1 MNEEEYTLLKNK
13 IRHLLDIDLSGYK
26 DHQMRR
32 RLDSYIAR
40 AQAPGVV
47 AYCKMLERDRGAC
60 QKLRDFLTINVSE
73 FFRDAE
79 QYEVLRGRV
88 LPELLKK
95 SARLN
100 IWSAGCSN
108 GAEPYSIAILL
119 EEASPYQKHR
129 ILATDIDMGILAKA
143 RAGGPY
149 IPSDVR
155 NVEERLLAK
164 YFRCE
169 EGSYWVN
176 DRVKKK
182 IEFRMHNLLKD
193 PFEKGFDLLVCRNVV
208 IYFTDDA
215 KKMLYRGFYESLKEG
230 GYLFIGGTETMLGTS
245 DLSLERVCASFHR
258 RVPAAEAVQPRAGR
272 LASSRIERGD
282 RVAPHSR

>member
-1 MNEEEYTLLKNK
+1 MDEEDYIYLKNK
-13 IRHLLDIDLSGYK
+13 IRHLLGIDLSGYK

-40 AQAPGVV
+40 ARAPGVV
-47 AYCKMLERDRGAC
+47 AYCRMLERDSGAC

-79 QYEVLRGRV
+79 RYEVLRARI

-108 GAEPYSIAILL
+108 GAEPYSLAILL
-119 EEASPYQKHR
+119 EESSPYQKHR
-129 ILATDIDMGILAKA
+129 ILATDIDAGVLAKA

-149 IPSDVR
+149 VGSDVR
-155 NVEERLLAK
+155 NVDEALLAK

-169 EGSYWVN
+169 GGSYWVTE
-176 DRVKKK
+176 RVKKK
-182 IEFRMHNLLKD
+182 VEFRMHNLLKD
-193 PFEKGFDLLVCRNVV
+193 PFEKDFDLLVCRNVV

-230 GYLFIGGTETMLGTS
+230 GYILIGGTETMLGTS
-245 DLSLERVCASFHR
+245 DLPLERVYASFHR
-258 RVPAAEAVQPRAGR
+258 RIPAAEAVQGRA
-272 LASSRIERGD
+272 ERGD
-282 RVAPHSR
+282 RVASHSR

>member
-1 MNEEEYTLLKNK
+1 MDEEEYTYLKNR
-13 IRHLLDIDLSGYK
+13 IHHLLDIDLSGYK

-40 AQAPGVV
+40 AQEPGVV
-47 AYCKMLERDRGAC
+47 AYCKMLERDREQC
-60 QKLRDFLTINVSE
+60 LKLRDFLTINVSE

-79 QYEVLRGRV
+79 QYEVLRTRV

-95 SARLN
+95 NPKLN

-108 GAEPYSIAILL
+108 GSEPYSIAILL
-119 EEASPYQKHR
+119 EEASPYQKHK
-129 ILATDIDMGILAKA
+129 ILATDIDVGILAKA

-149 IPSDVR
+149 IASDVR
-155 NVEERLLAK
+155 NVGKGLLAK
-164 YFRCE
+164 HFKCE
-169 EGSYWVN
+169 EGSYWVT

-182 IEFRMHNLLKD
+182 VEFRMHNLLKD
-193 PFEKGFDLLVCRNVV
+193 PFEKGFDLLICRNVV

-245 DLSLERVCASFHR
+245 DLPLERVCASFHR
-258 RVPAAEAVQPRAGR
+258 RIPAAEAAQPRAGR
-272 LASSRIERGD
+272 AVSSRTERGD
-282 RVAPHSR
+282 RVAPHIR